1 MSGQEPFDFMELL
14 EKYTVEIPVIQRDYA
29 QGRQDVHT
37 ANVRSNLL
45 SDIRNA
51 VLSGESVDLNFIYG
65 KAENGKFIPIDGQ
78 QRLTTLFLLHLYAFR
93 ADDTKTQFL
102 KRFTYETRISSES
115 FFRMLV
121 ENRGE
126 VLDLGMRP
134 SEQIKD
140 AAWFAPGWDQDPTVR
155 SALVMLDAIKDYFS
169 DIEDL
174 GKCLLDKEHDPVKFQ
189 FLNIEDLG
197 MEDSLYIKL
206 NARGKPLTEF
216 ENFKA
221 CLIGR
226 LKAFDSDF
234 SKEFEQLFD
243 GKWTDLFWSEA
254 CEKSEDDGFDPER
267 VDRMFYAFFGIFLMN
282 HGMIENDIKWQNSV
296 DYTRFSEE
304 LFYSVF
310 YTLNFLSQ
318 KSEVYYKEQ
327 RVILDALENTTYRD
341 RVLFHAVT
349 IYLYRAQGTAE
360 ESSMKSWM
368 RIVKNLAFNSQI
380 DNAGRY
386 RAAIK
391 SIDELSAWWMNL
403 NSYFEGN
410 PVVSFFDREQIEE
423 EKIKAQIISSDSQ
436 FAEEIYKAEEN
447 PYFSGQIRGALY
459 RARNPDRKYDM
470 KSFVCCWRKI
480 ESLFSEKRPIAGN
493 LMRRALL
500 TFGDYTL
507 PVSAAHTLC
516 VDDPDEASHT
526 PGLKRLFSQCG
537 SIVKEFL
544 DAIDAE
550 QEIEPQ
556 LQQIIDNAELSG
568 RDWRSCFIRYPSLFK
583 YMNSRHLRIRRLN
596 GEMHIIRN
604 QWANGYNFDLF
615 LAALKEEMDGKNIS
629 SEWDDEK
636 GSFVQH
642 RLYIEQKYIVKFYK
656 ERFYVE
662 DEKQKPLFISQID
675 EPVRETVQFFTTIL

>member
-1 MSGQEPFDFMELL
+1 M
-14 EKYTVEIPVIQRDYA
+14 
-29 QGRQDVHT
+29 
-37 ANVRSNLL
+37 
-45 SDIRNA
+45 
-51 VLSGESVDLNFIYG
+51 LSGESVDLNFIYG

-78 QRLTTLFLLHLYAFR
+78 QRLTTLFLLYLYAFR

-126 VLDLGMRP
+126 VLDPGMRP

-349 IYLYRAQGTAE
+349 VYLYRAQGTAE

-447 PYFSGQIRGALY
+447 PYFSGQI
-459 RARNPDRKYDM
+459 
-470 KSFVCCWRKI
+470 
-480 ESLFSEKRPIAGN
+480 
-493 LMRRALL
+493 
-500 TFGDYTL
+500 
-507 PVSAAHTLC
+507 
-516 VDDPDEASHT
+516 
-526 PGLKRLFSQCG
+526 
-537 SIVKEFL
+537 
-544 DAIDAE
+544 
-550 QEIEPQ
+550 
-556 LQQIIDNAELSG
+556 SG

-636 GSFVQH
+636 GSFAQH

-662 DEKQKPLFISQID
+662 DEKQKTLFISQTD